1 LILVLKVLKKEGW
14 SCQRRAWCR
23 EKEVKKK
30 PRLFSSPRRICCC
43 CCCCCRR
50 RLRAP
55 PLQRE
60 STHPS
65 LTTTLDFQKT
75 KKCGE
80 RERDKKEKT
89 QNLKQTHQHLDLRD
103 VNRAHRYISVSVS
116 LLCVF
121 SIWVKTLSVSLYLLS
136 PPSLSLLLLWI
147 FFFLS
152 PLWSRRSSCLSLRF
166 ACAFAFWI
174 V

>member
-1 LILVLKVLKKEGW
+1 MSAPRVMQRKRGKEK
-14 SCQRRAWCR
+14 AAFIF
-23 EKEVKKK
+23 V
-30 PRLFSSPRRICCC
+30 SSSY
-43 CCCCCRR
+43 
-50 RLRAP
+50 LLLLLLMSSSSLAP
-55 PLQRE
+55 FQRE

-147 FFFLS
+147 FFF
-152 PLWSRRSSCLSLRF
+152 PLPALVSSQ
-166 ACAFAFWI
+166 
-174 V
+174 